1 MSEVRDLP
9 IIQQCI
15 SWSCHGDDRRP
26 WSRTCSRSCPC
37 RLSIV
42 APGVSVKRRISESGG
57 RQKKGD
63 HPVDQ
68 PQTAISASRTA
79 AWRGWIDSPAV
90 RTLAVFLPAA
100 AGFAIVQ
107 VNKGGDA
114 SFTTSGE
121 FIVWSALIAVAVAI
135 WVAMSLGLLQTVR
148 ELRGLF
154 RDRGPA
160 LPVPGLFGVYGL
172 YAAVLFAILTLGGR
186 GPTPPLDHAAFRT
199 RTILAI
205 GLATAAPTVVTLW
218 LVAERLRRLQ
228 PLLTAEAPLPDAGDR
243 IDELRTLGRCSVRSL
258 AAASVSVSLAVVLA
272 GALRNAL
279 LAYNPEYWSEAFPA
293 SVLLLYGAF
302 FTAAFAAVYMPA
314 LLTWRS
320 RARQLVDAIYRV
332 PDNGK
337 PDEAWTTGRAALEQL
352 LGINISVMAQLSGML
367 AIFGPLATS
376 FLAGFVP
383 QLANGQ

>member
-1 MSEVRDLP
+1 MVRSPKSATSLSFSKESP
-9 IIQQCI
+9 GAAI
-15 SWSCHGDDRRP
+15 GGDRRP
-26 WSRTCSRSCPC
+26 WSRTYSRSCPC

-42 APGVSVKRRISESGG
+42 APGVSVKRRISESGE

-68 PQTAISASRTA
+68 AQTATSASRTA
-79 AWRGWIDSPAV
+79 AWRSWIDSPAV

-121 FIVWSALIAVAVAI
+121 FIIWSALIAVAVAI

-186 GPTPPLDHAAFRT
+186 VQRLHSTMPPY
-199 RTILAI
+199 
-205 GLATAAPTVVTLW
+205 APEPSW
-218 LVAERLRRLQ
+218 PSGWR
-228 PLLTAEAPLPDAGDR
+228 PPHP
-243 IDELRTLGRCSVRSL
+243 RS
-258 AAASVSVSLAVVLA
+258 
-272 GALRNAL
+272 
-279 LAYNPEYWSEAFPA
+279 
-293 SVLLLYGAF
+293 
-302 FTAAFAAVYMPA
+302 
-314 LLTWRS
+314 
-320 RARQLVDAIYRV
+320 
-332 PDNGK
+332 
-337 PDEAWTTGRAALEQL
+337 
-352 LGINISVMAQLSGML
+352 
-367 AIFGPLATS
+367 
-376 FLAGFVP
+376 
-383 QLANGQ
+383 

>member
-1 MSEVRDLP
+1 
-9 IIQQCI
+9 
-15 SWSCHGDDRRP
+15 
-26 WSRTCSRSCPC
+26 
-37 RLSIV
+37 
-42 APGVSVKRRISESGG
+42 
-57 RQKKGD
+57 
-63 HPVDQ
+63 
-68 PQTAISASRTA
+68 
-79 AWRGWIDSPAV
+79 
-90 RTLAVFLPAA
+90 
-100 AGFAIVQ
+100 
-107 VNKGGDA
+107 
-114 SFTTSGE
+114 
-121 FIVWSALIAVAVAI
+121 
-135 WVAMSLGLLQTVR
+135 
-148 ELRGLF
+148 
-154 RDRGPA
+154 
-160 LPVPGLFGVYGL
+160 
-172 YAAVLFAILTLGGR
+172 VLFAILTLGGR
-186 GPTPPLDHAAFRT
+186 GPTIPLDHATLRT

-218 LVAERLRRLQ
+218 LVAEQLRRLQ
-228 PLLTAEAPLPDAGDR
+228 PLLTAEAALPDAGDR

-279 LAYNPEYWSEAFPA
+279 LAYNPEYWSEEFPA
-293 SVLLLYGAF
+293 SLLLLYGAF

-320 RARQLVDAIYRV
+320 RARQLVDAIYRI

-383 QLANGQ
+383 QLANGP